1 MISDRR
7 NLVRLVMATAALTVV
22 LVGCASGDDDAPGGG
37 SGGGGSG
44 GGGDGQPTSGAPDLT
59 QSGGCG
65 DAFFWAA
72 TAEGDLAVTVT
83 VEARDR
89 SGSEPTV
96 VDFTVPDPA
105 VTVELQ
111 VGTELVQAFC
121 NDLLDHNHH
130 VESEHAAREGTGRIT
145 LAPLPADES
154 TCGLIGELHVEGLA
168 FEDGTEVGTVD
179 VRTDAIGCYAG

>member
-1 MISDRR
+1 MISHRR
-7 NLVRLVMATAALTVV
+7 NLATFLMATAALAPV
-22 LVGCASGDDDAPGGG
+22 LVGCTSGDDDVPGGG
-37 SGGGGSG
+37 SGGGSG
-44 GGGDGQPTSGAPDLT
+44 GGGDGQPTSGAPALT

-72 TAEGDLAVTVT
+72 TAEGDLAVTVS

-121 NDLLDHNHH
+121 NDLLDQNHH
-130 VESEHAAREGTGRIT
+130 VESEHAASEGSGRIT
-145 LAPLPADES
+145 LGPIAAPGP
-154 TCGLIGELHVEGLA
+154 TCGVDGELHVEGLA
-168 FEDGTEVGTVD
+168 FEDGTEIGTVD
-179 VRTDAIGCYAG
+179 VRSDAIGCYAG